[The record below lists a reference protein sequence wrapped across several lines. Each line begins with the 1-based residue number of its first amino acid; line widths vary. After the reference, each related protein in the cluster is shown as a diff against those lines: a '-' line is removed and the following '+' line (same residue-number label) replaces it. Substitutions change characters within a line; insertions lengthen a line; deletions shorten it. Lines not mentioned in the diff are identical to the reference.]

1 MHRQA
6 SAAQSPLAQA
16 HGTSSK
22 MRSYFYPW
30 ERLTTERPNTI
41 RLARCKMSSQAFSPR
56 GKDLAMQRDFGL
68 KPRKP
73 AYPPGLET
81 QRLATDRS
89 SVNARDVRA
98 APRQL
103 SREDA
108 LPAGQIADLLAV
120 HIAHQLQERRDGD
133 CVKRQQTITH
143 LRVVP
148 VRDLVVVVGRTHS
161 HIPTFRS
168 REALLAGE
176 VRDQAAQRDRR
187 VVQD

>member
-81 QRLATDRS
+81 QRLATDCS
-89 SVNARDVRA
+89 SVMPLAAGQPAVPLVEGKQCAIVGHRLTSWCSLWHSCVRPEEGIGRSHGPLASHA
-98 APRQL
+98 APL
-103 SREDA
+103 T
-108 LPAGQIADLLAV
+108 
-120 HIAHQLQERRDGD
+120 
-133 CVKRQQTITH
+133 CF
-143 LRVVP
+143 
-148 VRDLVVVVGRTHS
+148 VGCS
-161 HIPTFRS
+161 GS
-168 REALLAGE
+168 S
-176 VRDQAAQRDRR
+176 
-187 VVQD
+187 